1 MCACRGS
8 PGTLDHSFKEY
19 LLEFTIQKRRHL
31 GRKGMYK
38 LFISKDR
45 IVKESGMDMY
55 ILLFFKMDNQ
65 QEPII

>member
-1 MCACRGS
+1 
-8 PGTLDHSFKEY
+8 
-19 LLEFTIQKRRHL
+19 
-31 GRKGMYK
+31 MYK